1 MRGLRGRL
9 TLGITTVLAVV
20 LVVAGVVVA
29 REVDRSERQ
38 GLDDRLRRTAE
49 LSRATAVT
57 AVQQGL
63 PDADRRLDAVL
74 RATRSSLRLAIG
86 DTVLLDSGVTL
97 DPHRPPPLGF
107 DTAAVGGARYR
118 TYAETLRDP
127 GLGGL
132 VRLEVATSLEDLES
146 RRAAL
151 RRRLALIGGAVLLV
165 AAAGVWLAAD
175 LVLRPL
181 RRLRGAAAGIETE
194 GDLERSVP
202 VRGPAEL
209 RALAGSF
216 NAMLARLARSA
227 DDRNRALDATRR
239 FAADAGHEL
248 RTPLTSVQAT
258 LSAIARHPD
267 MPAAQRGDLARD
279 ALAEQRRLVE
289 LLDSLQAL
297 ARGDAAPLERADVDL
312 AEVVDAS
319 VGAVAARHPG
329 TTLTADA
336 PDEAVAYRGW
346 EPGLRI
352 LVANLVENAA
362 RHGRADGRV
371 RVTLRPAV
379 NGRGPAIEVEDDGP
393 GIPEAER
400 ERVFEPFHRVDGA
413 GGADHAGSGLGLA
426 LVAQQARLHEAE
438 ITVGDSTLG
447 GALMRVQFPAQWP
460 PTQIPTPP
468 AGR

>member
-9 TLGITTVLAVV
+9 TLGVTTVLAVV
-20 LVVAGVVVA
+20 LVVAGVLVA
-29 REVDRSERQ
+29 RDVDRSERRV
-38 GLDDRLRRTAE
+38 LDDRLRRTAE

-63 PDADRRLDAVL
+63 PDVDRRLDAVL

-86 DTVLLDSGVTL
+86 DSVLIDSGVAL
-97 DPHRPPPLGF
+97 DTHGRPPLGLA
-107 DTAAVGGARYR
+107 TATIGGVQYR

-132 VRLEVATSLEDLES
+132 VRLEVATSLSDLE
-146 RRAAL
+146 RRQTAL
-151 RRRLALIGGAVLLV
+151 RRRLALIGVAMLVV
-165 AAAGVWLAAD
+165 AAAGTWLAAD

-181 RRLRGAAAGIETE
+181 RRLRAATAGIETE

-216 NAMLARLARSA
+216 NAMLRRLARSA
-227 DDRNRALDATRR
+227 DDRNRALEATQR

-258 LSAIARHPD
+258 LSTIARHPEID
-267 MPAAQRGDLARD
+267 PEQRSALARD

-289 LLDSLQAL
+289 LLDDLQAL
-297 ARGDAAPLERADVDL
+297 ARGDAAPIERSDVDL
-312 AEVVDAS
+312 AEIVDAS
-319 VGAVAARHPG
+319 VGAAAARHPG
-329 TTLTADA
+329 TTLMADA
-336 PDEAVAYRGW
+336 PDEPVAYRGW

-352 LVANLVENAA
+352 LVDNLVENAA
-362 RHGRADGRV
+362 RHGRPGGRV
-371 RVTLRPAV
+371 RVTLHTAV
-379 NGRGPAIEVEDDGP
+379 NGRGPAIDVEDDGP
-393 GIPEAER
+393 GIPPSER
-400 ERVFEPFHRVDGA
+400 DRVFEPFRRIDGA
-413 GGADHAGSGLGLA
+413 DRAGSGLGLA

-438 ITVGDSTLG
+438 VRAEDSPLG
-447 GALMRVQFPAQWP
+447 GARLRVDFPAQVP
-460 PTQIPTPP
+460 
-468 AGR
+468 

>member
-86 DTVLLDSGVTL
+86 DTVLLDSGVAL

-132 VRLEVATSLEDLES
+132 VRLEVATSLEDLEN

-151 RRRLALIGGAVLLV
+151 RRRLALIGVAVLLV

-181 RRLRGAAAGIETE
+181 RRLRSATAGIETE

-216 NAMLARLARSA
+216 NAMLGRLARSA
-227 DDRNRALDATRR
+227 EDRNRALDATRR

-267 MPAAQRGDLARD
+267 MPASQRGDLARD

-297 ARGDAAPLERADVDL
+297 ARGDAAPPLERGDVDL

-329 TTLTADA
+329 TTVTADA

-362 RHGRADGRV
+362 RHGRDDGRV

-379 NGRGPAIEVEDDGP
+379 NGRGPSIDVEDDGP

-400 ERVFEPFHRVDGA
+400 ERVFEPFHRVAADGA
-413 GGADHAGSGLGLA
+413 EDRTGSGLGLA
-426 LVAQQARLHEAE
+426 LVAQQARLHDAE
-438 ITVGDSTLG
+438 ITVGDSALG
-447 GALMRVQFPAQWP
+447 GALMRVDFPPQLP
-460 PTQIPTPP
+460 
-468 AGR
+468 

>member
-9 TLGITTVLAVV
+9 TLGVITVLAVV
-20 LVVAGVVVA
+20 LVVAGAVVA
-29 REVDRSERQ
+29 RDVDRSERQ
-38 GLDDRLRRTAE
+38 VLDDRLRRTAE

-57 AVQQGL
+57 AVQEDL

-74 RATRSSLRLAIG
+74 RATRSSLRLAIAG
-86 DTVLLDSGVTL
+86 TVLLDSGVTL

-107 DTAAVGGARYR
+107 ATVTIDGTRYR
-118 TYAETLRDP
+118 TYAERLRDP

-132 VRLEVATSLEDLES
+132 VRLEVATSLADLEH

-151 RRRLALIGGAVLLV
+151 RRRLALIGLAVLVV
-165 AAAGVWLAAD
+165 AAVGVWLAAD

-181 RRLRGAAAGIETE
+181 RRLRAAAAGIETE

-202 VRGPAEL
+202 VAGPAEL

-216 NAMLARLARSA
+216 NAMLRRLSRSA
-227 DDRNRALDATRR
+227 DDRNRALRATQR

-267 MPAAQRGDLARD
+267 MGEEQRSALARD

-297 ARGDAAPLERADVDL
+297 ARGDAAPLERGDVDL
-312 AEVVDAS
+312 GEIVDAS
-319 VGAVAARHPG
+319 VSVVAARHPD
-329 TTLTADA
+329 TTLTADG
-336 PDEAVAYRGW
+336 PDDPVAYRGW

-352 LVANLVENAA
+352 LVDNLVENAA
-362 RHGRADGRV
+362 RHGRPDGRV
-371 RVTLRPAV
+371 RVTVHAAV
-379 NGRGPAIEVEDDGP
+379 NGDGPAIEVEDDGP
-393 GIPEAER
+393 GIPAEER
-400 ERVFEPFHRVDGA
+400 EHVFEPFRRLDA
-413 GGADHAGSGLGLA
+413 GEAETRPGSGLGLA
-426 LVAQQARLHEAE
+426 LVAQQARLHGADV
-438 ITVGDSTLG
+438 TVADSPLG
-447 GALMRVQFPAQWP
+447 GALLRVAFPAQAP
-460 PTQIPTPP
+460 
-468 AGR
+468 

>member
-86 DTVLLDSGVTL
+86 DTVLLDSGVAL

-132 VRLEVATSLEDLES
+132 VRLEVATSLEDLEN

-151 RRRLALIGGAVLLV
+151 RRRLALIGVAVLLV

-181 RRLRGAAAGIETE
+181 RRLRSATAGIETE

-216 NAMLARLARSA
+216 NAMLGRLARSA
-227 DDRNRALDATRR
+227 EDRNRALDATRR

-297 ARGDAAPLERADVDL
+297 ARGDAAPLERGDVDL

-329 TTLTADA
+329 TTVTADA

-362 RHGRADGRV
+362 RHGRDDGRV

-379 NGRGPAIEVEDDGP
+379 NGRGPSIDVEDDGP

-400 ERVFEPFHRVDGA
+400 ERVFEPFHRVDADGA
-413 GGADHAGSGLGLA
+413 EDRTGSGLGLA
-426 LVAQQARLHEAE
+426 LVAQQARLHDAE
-438 ITVGDSTLG
+438 ITVGDSALG
-447 GALMRVQFPAQWP
+447 GALMRVDFPAQLP
-460 PTQIPTPP
+460 
-468 AGR
+468 